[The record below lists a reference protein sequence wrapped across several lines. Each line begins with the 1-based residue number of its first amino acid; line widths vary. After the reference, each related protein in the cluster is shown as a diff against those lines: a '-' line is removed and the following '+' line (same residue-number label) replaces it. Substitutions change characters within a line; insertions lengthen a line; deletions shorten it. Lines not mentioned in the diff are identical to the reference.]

1 MRKKASS
8 SKVDRLEAKILLVSL
23 IALWQTT
30 QSHDPCNIVFVLFC
44 FVLFFLFLGFSA
56 IARSFSLNREGSFD
70 PLKYFIF

>member
-44 FVLFFLFLGFSA
+44 FVFSFFRILSYCEKF
-56 IARSFSLNREGSFD
+56 
-70 PLKYFIF
+70 FIKP